1 MINHGLN
8 WFNYVIKSDIFMI
21 LPQPRTFLRGY
32 PGVIPHFDYYNRS
45 ALIEAT
51 RYFPLSSSIS
61 CSPSTVVV
69 VTHLCVCVDHMV

>member
-1 MINHGLN
+1 
-8 WFNYVIKSDIFMI
+8 MI

-69 VTHLCVCVDHMV
+69 VTHLCVCWSYGLRVGLEEYLEGDENILV